1 MKELQS
7 NKTKKKLIT
16 TIRKKGN
23 KKQNMKNKE
32 PLSLQ
37 QIGLD
42 DFETLNKAF
51 NQVFKIIKT
60 NNFTIMLVLTEKK
73 IT

>member
-1 MKELQS
+1 
-7 NKTKKKLIT
+7 
-16 TIRKKGN
+16 
-23 KKQNMKNKE
+23 MKNKE